1 MNYETITVEDCI
13 DNYEKRSKSAII
25 NAGQVVGFEIEE

>member
-1 MNYETITVEDCI
+1 MNYEAVTIQDCI

-25 NAGQVVGFEIEE
+25 NDGQVVEF